1 MYQKEYM
8 MTDEQKQKVKDYR
21 REYYKNYYA
30 AKSKIIKLLMI
41 MNMILLRLNNHKILN
56 MLFFF

>member
-8 MTDEQKQKVKDYR
+8 MTDEQKQNVKDYR

-30 AKSKIIKLLMI
+30 AKS
-41 MNMILLRLNNHKILN
+41 
-56 MLFFF
+56 